1 MIDAK
6 TVGELRARTGA
17 GIVECKKALEE
28 SAGDMDKAI
37 EILKKSGAAKAAK
50 KGDRETAEGLIHAY
64 VHGNGKVGAMVEVQ
78 CETDFV
84 ARNEDFQEFV
94 HDIAMQIAATDP
106 QWVSPEAVPADEIDK
121 MRAAFMEELAADNK
135 PEDIKA
141 KIVQGKL
148 DKWLADVTL
157 TKQPWVK
164 DDSKTIEQLLTE
176 KIATIGEKIV
186 IARFTRY
193 HLSATPKTC

>member
-6 TVGELRARTGA
+6 TVADLRARTGA
-17 GIVECKKALEE
+17 GIVECKKALTEAE
-28 SAGDMDKAI
+28 GDMDKAI

-50 KGDRETAEGLIHAY
+50 KGDRETAEGLVHAY
-64 VHGNGKVGAMVEVQ
+64 VHSNGKMGAIVEVQ

-84 ARNEDFQEFV
+84 ARNEDFQAFV
-94 HDIAMQIAATDP
+94 HDIAMQVVATDP
-106 QWVSPEAVPADEIDK
+106 TWVSPEAVPAEEVEK
-121 MRAAFMEELAADNK
+121 RRAAFLEEIAADNK

-148 DKWLADVTL
+148 DKWLAEVTL
-157 TKQPWVK
+157 VKQLWVK

-186 IARFTRY
+186 ITRFSRFQIG
-193 HLSATPKTC
+193 A

>member
-6 TVGELRARTGA
+6 TVGELRAKSGA

-28 SAGDMDKAI
+28 AGGDMEKAM
-37 EILKKSGAAKAAK
+37 EVLKKSGAAKAAK
-50 KGDRETAEGLIHAY
+50 KGDRETAEGLVHAY
-64 VHGNGKVGAMVEVQ
+64 VHSNGKMGAIIEVQ

-84 ARNEDFQEFV
+84 ARNDDFQALV
-94 HDIAMQIAATDP
+94 HDLAMQVVATDP
-106 QWVSPEAVPADEIDK
+106 EWVSPEAVPAEETEK
-121 MRAAFMEELAADNK
+121 QRAAFAEELAGDSK

-141 KIVQGKL
+141 NIIQGKL
-148 DKWLADVTL
+148 DKWLAEVTL

-193 HLSATPKTC
+193 QIG